1 MKKKKL
7 LQEKKEIHR
16 GYTFETKSIDKE
28 NFTVEGIF
36 STEEVDRHGEIV
48 MQNGWKLEAYREN
61 PVVLWAHQSDQLP
74 IANML
79 NIGVNA
85 QNQLEGKMQFAVKE
99 YPFAETVFNMISGG
113 FLRAFS
119 AGFMNEIWQ
128 MNEADD
134 TVVLNQNELFEVSC
148 VPIPANKLA
157 LVKAK
162 GIDTKLYEKEIEE
175 AGYVKQVQF
184 EVKEIET
191 DEKGALEIISKSNE
205 ETIRSAISTLT
216 GLLKTETE
224 SDIKS
229 GVKVEHPVIKKAGG
243 NKNIPVKT
251 LNKAIRELLGVK
263 KSINK
268 QS

>member
-1 MKKKKL
+1 MKKKQL
-7 LQEKKEIHR
+7 LQEKKEVHR
-16 GYTFETKSIDKE
+16 GYNFETKSIDKE

-48 MQNGWKLEAYREN
+48 MQNGWRLEAYRQN

-74 IANML
+74 IAKML
-79 NIGVNA
+79 TIGINA
-85 QNQLEGKMQFAVKE
+85 MNQLEGKMQFAVNE
-99 YPFAETVFNMISGG
+99 YPFAKTVFDMIAGG
-113 FLRAFS
+113 FQKAFS

-148 VPIPANKLA
+148 VPIPANKLS
-157 LVKAK
+157 LVKSK
-162 GIDTKLYEKEIEE
+162 GIDTALYEKEIEE

-184 EVKEIET
+184 EVKEVET
-191 DEKGALEIISKSNE
+191 DEVGALEIISKSNQ

-224 SDIKS
+224 ADIKS
-229 GVKVEHPVIKKAGG
+229 GVKVEHPVIKTTGG
-243 NKNIPVKT
+243 NKTIPVKT
-251 LNKAIRELLGVK
+251 LNKAIRDLLGVK

-268 QS
+268 Q